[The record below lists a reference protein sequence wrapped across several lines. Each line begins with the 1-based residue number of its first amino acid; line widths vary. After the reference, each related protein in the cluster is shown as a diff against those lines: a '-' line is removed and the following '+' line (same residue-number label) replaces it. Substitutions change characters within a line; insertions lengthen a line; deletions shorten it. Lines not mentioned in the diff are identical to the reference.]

1 VTVRGRGPRAQLAD
15 VARMAGVS
23 VSTASKILNGVAN
36 VSARAETRQRVLD
49 AAAALGYRPHVAAR
63 ALAGASAHAIAL
75 LVPELTNPV
84 YSTIIRGAF
93 AQARVRGYTVMV
105 AEDFDEQEADES
117 FGNLV
122 AAGHVDGILM
132 ASARPGHPV
141 VEGLVRQGIPHVF
154 VNRAVE
160 GSGRNVTMDQAAA
173 SALVVDHLAGL
184 GHETIGHASGPRGL
198 ETGHTRAV
206 TFAAAA
212 AERGVRRAPI
222 SHTSFDERGG
232 ALAVAELLER
242 EPALT
247 AIYAGALSQ
256 AVGVVH
262 ALHRRGARIPEDVS
276 VIAYDD
282 LPLAEFLVPPL
293 DTVAM
298 PLLELGGTAVDAL
311 VDQIG
316 GAPPR
321 DLVIPTAP
329 HLVLRGSSAE
339 PVAVRDRPPGRSR
352 PPAGDLDT
360 EPAPS

>member
-1 VTVRGRGPRAQLAD
+1 
-15 VARMAGVS
+15 MAEVS

-36 VSARAETRQRVLD
+36 VSARPQTRQRVLD

-63 ALAGASAHAIAL
+63 ALAGASAHALAL

-141 VEGLVRQGIPHVF
+141 AEGLVRRNIPHVF

-160 GSGRNVTMDQAAA
+160 GSGRNVTMNMAAA
-173 SALVVDHLAGL
+173 SALVVERLAGL
-184 GHETIGHASGPRGL
+184 GHEGIGHSSGPRGL
-198 ETGHTRAV
+198 ETGRTRAV
-206 TFAAAA
+206 AFDAAAQ
-212 AERGVRRAPI
+212 EHGVRRAPV

-232 ALAVAELLER
+232 ALAVAELLHR
-242 EPALT
+242 DPGLT
-247 AIYAGALSQ
+247 AIYAGSLSQ

-262 ALHRRGARIPEDVS
+262 AIHERGLRIPEDIS
-276 VIAYDD
+276 VVAYDD

-298 PLLELGGTAVDAL
+298 PLIELGSTAVDAL
-311 VDQIG
+311 VDQIN
-316 GAPPR
+316 GAPPQ
-321 DLVIPTAP
+321 DLVIPIAP

-339 PVAVRDRPPGRSR
+339 PSLSATVTGR
-352 PPAGDLDT
+352 
-360 EPAPS
+360 

>member
-1 VTVRGRGPRAQLAD
+1 
-15 VARMAGVS
+15 
-23 VSTASKILNGVAN
+23 
-36 VSARAETRQRVLD
+36 LD

-63 ALAGASAHAIAL
+63 ALAGASAHALAL

-132 ASARPGHPV
+132 ASARSGHPV
-141 VEGLVRQGIPHVF
+141 VEGLARQGIPHVF

-160 GSGRNVTMDQAAA
+160 GSGRNVTMNVAAA
-173 SALVVDHLAGL
+173 SVLVVERLAGL
-184 GHETIGHASGPRGL
+184 GHELIGHVSGPRGL
-198 ETGHTRAV
+198 ETGRTRALAF
-206 TFAAAA
+206 TAA
-212 AERGVRRAPI
+212 AERLGVRDAPI

-232 ALAVAELLER
+232 AAGAAELLEHDPR
-242 EPALT
+242 LT
-247 AIYAGALSQ
+247 AIYASSLSQ

-262 ALHRRGARIPEDVS
+262 AVRGRGLRIPEDVS

-298 PLLELGGTAVDAL
+298 PLIELGSTAVDAL
-311 VDQIG
+311 VEQVG
-316 GAPPR
+316 GAPPQ

-329 HLVLRGSSAE
+329 RLVLRGSSAE
-339 PVAVRDRPPGRSR
+339 PVRSAEAAAR
-352 PPAGDLDT
+352 
-360 EPAPS
+360 

>member
-1 VTVRGRGPRAQLAD
+1 MTVKGRGDRAQLAD
-15 VARMAGVS
+15 VARMAEVS
-23 VSTASKILNGVAN
+23 VSTASKILNGVPN
-36 VSARAETRQRVLD
+36 ISARPQTRQRVLD

-105 AEDFDEQEADES
+105 AEDYGEQEADES

-132 ASARPGHPV
+132 ASARPGHPIV
-141 VEGLVRQGIPHVF
+141 AGLARRNIPHVF
-154 VNRAVE
+154 VNRAVD
-160 GSGRNVTMDQAAA
+160 GAGRNVTMNLAAA
-173 SALVVDHLAGL
+173 SALVVERLAGL
-184 GHETIGHASGPRGL
+184 GHELIGHSSGPPGL
-198 ETGHTRAV
+198 ETGHTRALA
-206 TFAAAA
+206 FEAAV
-212 AERGVRRAPI
+212 AEHGVRRAPV
-222 SHTSFDERGG
+222 SHTTFDERGG
-232 ALAVAELLER
+232 TLAVAELLDR
-242 EPALT
+242 EPGLT
-247 AIYAGALSQ
+247 AIYSGSLSQ

-262 ALHRRGARIPEDVS
+262 ALHARGLRVPDDIS

-298 PLLELGGTAVDAL
+298 PLIELGGTAVDAL

-316 GAPPR
+316 GAPSR
-321 DLVIPTAP
+321 DVVIPTP
-329 HLVLRGSSAE
+329 PRLVLRGSSAE
-339 PVAVRDRPPGRSR
+339 PAPRADRRSS
-352 PPAGDLDT
+352 PY
-360 EPAPS
+360 